1 MYSKYYYQQ
10 VKVAIFRFLPFVFM
24 KKYFLCDELCR
35 TMLKSVVYTV
45 IPGYVEIRYTSSV
58 LDCGFEPCSGQIKEY
73 KIGICCFS
81 TKQVGSESE

>member
-1 MYSKYYYQQ
+1 MLSK
-10 VKVAIFRFLPFVFM
+10 VILM
-24 KKYFLCDELCR
+24 IL
-35 TMLKSVVYTV
+35 VVTFFEV
-45 IPGYVEIRYTSSV
+45 SLSMTFAGA

>member
-1 MYSKYYYQQ
+1 
-10 VKVAIFRFLPFVFM
+10 
-24 KKYFLCDELCR
+24 
-35 TMLKSVVYTV
+35 MLKSVVYTV